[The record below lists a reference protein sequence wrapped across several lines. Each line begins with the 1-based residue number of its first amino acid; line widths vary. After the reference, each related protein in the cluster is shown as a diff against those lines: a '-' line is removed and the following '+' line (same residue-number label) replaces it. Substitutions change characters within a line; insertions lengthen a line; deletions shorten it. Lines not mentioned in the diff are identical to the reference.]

1 MLLLQSVLR
10 TLADSRIGQVPCTKI
25 IQHFMQ
31 VYIVYLSFPQKRK
44 RSNLVEAWM
53 QVYITSVQ
61 NFQINNSNRKCS
73 HRSPAYLRTYELN
86 QSTD

>member
-1 MLLLQSVLR
+1 MLLVQSVLR
-10 TLADSRIGQVPCTKI
+10 TQADSQIGQVLCTKI
-25 IQHFMQ
+25 IQHLRRYTLFT
-31 VYIVYLSFPQKRK
+31 FHFHQKK
-44 RSNLVEAWM
+44 RLNLVKARM
-53 QVYITSVQ
+53 QVYITSVH